1 MKFLFIHCTSDLYGA
16 SRMMLRTISKL
27 ISDSNEVLVIL
38 PSYGLLVDELKKC
51 GADVIII
58 NADPTIR
65 KTYLKSPI
73 KFLSLIQSV
82 VNSFFK
88 IRKISIQKSIN
99 VIITNTSQTL
109 VGGFV
114 ARSLGLK
121 HICHVR
127 ESYENY
133 GIFWNFFEKFLL
145 ANTDLLICVSKAMMY
160 QFNKKTHFKK
170 VCYVH
175 DGFPLDEFNPVED
188 FRIKSFKQKYDL
200 ENNLIVG
207 VVGRIILRRKGQEVF
222 VNAIKEII
230 HDIKDV
236 KFIIV
241 GGCYPGNEHHLE
253 KLNTLIDKLNLKENI
268 IITGEINDIKTVYAS
283 LDISIMSSAE
293 PEPFGG
299 VTLESMAFS
308 KPVIGTNIGGTPE
321 QIIDDVTGI
330 LVEPNNSFEM
340 GKAILKL
347 INDPDLRKKM
357 GYMGRKRF
365 EEEFGFE
372 PYYNKI
378 TSHYKILTK

>member
-27 ISDSNEVLVIL
+27 ISDSNKVFVVL
-38 PSYGLLVDELKKC
+38 PSNGLLVDELKKC
-51 GADVIII
+51 GAKVIII
-58 NADPTIR
+58 NSDPTIR

-175 DGFPLDEFNPVED
+175 DGFPLDEFNPVEN
-188 FRIKSFKQKYDL
+188 FRIKSFKQKKNL

-207 VVGRIILRRKGQEVF
+207 VVGRIILKRKGQEVF

-283 LDISIMSSAE
+283 LDISIMSSARHLE
-293 PEPFGG
+293 EFLG
-299 VTLESMAFS
+299 VDTFS

-330 LVEPNNSFEM
+330 LVAPNNSFEM